1 MAKLKSALPA
11 EGRTT
16 EGCFAENRVTE
27 SRGIKSFVLR
37 TGRMSAAQKRCYG
50 ELFPR
55 FCLAFNAQAGGHSGA
70 PLDLAGIFGN
80 SNPVV
85 AEIGFGMGI
94 ATALIA
100 ERNPGKNYLGIE
112 VHRPGIGRLLW
123 EIDRRGLANIRI
135 VEGDAAEVMRVLVPD
150 RSLAGIHIFFPDPWP
165 KKRHHKRRLITFP
178 FTALLAR
185 KLALCEPSVPAAYVY
200 AVTDWEDYAHWMLQE
215 LSGTAGLENAYD
227 GFAERQDWRPETKFE
242 RKGREKNHRVWELF
256 FEACETGDRYGQ

>member
-1 MAKLKSALPA
+1 
-11 EGRTT
+11 
-16 EGCFAENRVTE
+16 
-27 SRGIKSFVLR
+27 
-37 TGRMSAAQKRCYG
+37 MSAAQRRCYA

-55 FCLAFNAQAGGHSGA
+55 FCLAFNAVEGGHSGA
-70 PLDLAGIFGN
+70 PPDLAGVFGN
-80 SNPVV
+80 GNPVI
-85 AEIGFGMGI
+85 AEIGFGMGS

-100 ERNPGKNYLGIE
+100 EQNPGKNYLGIE

-135 VEGDAAEVMRVLVPD
+135 IEGDAADVMRVLVPD

-185 KLALCEPSVPAAYVY
+185 KLALSAPPVRAGYVY
-200 AVTDWEDYAHWMLQE
+200 AVTDWEDYARWILEE
-215 LSGTAGLENAYD
+215 LSRTPGLKNTCD
-227 GFAERQDWRPETKFE
+227 GFAERQIWRPETKFE

-256 FEACETGDRYGQ
+256 FEACETGDQYGQ

>member
-1 MAKLKSALPA
+1 MAELKAVFPA
-11 EGRTT
+11 ERRI
-16 EGCFAENRVTE
+16 AEN
-27 SRGIKSFVLR
+27 RGIKSFVLR

-50 ELFPR
+50 EFFPR
-55 FCLAFNAQAGGHSGA
+55 FCLAFNTAEGGHFGA

-80 SNPVV
+80 GNPVI

-185 KLALCEPSVPAAYVY
+185 KLALSETSFRGAPSVPAGYVY
-200 AVTDWEDYAHWMLQE
+200 AVTDWEDYAYWILRE
-215 LSGTAGLENAYD
+215 LSGTAGLKNAYD

-242 RKGREKNHRVWELF
+242 RKGKEKKHKVWELF
-256 FEACETGDRYGQ
+256 FEACETGDHYGQ

>member
-1 MAKLKSALPA
+1 MAELKSAFPA
-11 EGRTT
+11 EGRAT
-16 EGCFAENRVTE
+16 EGCFAENCVTE

-50 ELFPR
+50 EFFPR
-55 FCLAFNAQAGGHSGA
+55 FCLAFNVADGGRSGA

-80 SNPVV
+80 GNPVV

-100 ERNPGKNYLGIE
+100 EWNPGKNYLGIE

-123 EIDRRGLANIRI
+123 EIDRRGLANVRI
-135 VEGDAAEVMRVLVPD
+135 VEGDAAEVMRDFIPD

-185 KLALCEPSVPAAYVY
+185 KLALPGPSVPAGYVY
-200 AVTDWEDYAHWMLQE
+200 AVTDWEDYAHWMLRE

-227 GFAERQDWRPETKFE
+227 GFAERQEWRPETKFE